1 MVNALLLKP
10 VAYQHGER
18 WASVLGATLGD
29 SEHMSGLTLDDVL
42 EFQQRLRSF
51 DVFGW
56 IDFEN
61 YNLTAP
67 GQPQFLNGVQ
77 VTPSLPNSI
86 GVNPQSGQWFRD
98 AREPLAVISYSLW
111 QRLGGDPGFVG
122 KTITLSGRIYTV
134 SGIMPPDFSLPPV
147 GVSYFSGSKIDVW
160 IPLDPTSR
168 VDPARGTRLGLARLR
183 PGVTMAQAD
192 VEAKRL
198 AAEMAKRDLVARQS
212 FSARVDSL
220 QWLSSKDI
228 RPLLLLLFGAAELLL
243 LITCANVGGLLVARS
258 VVRARET
265 AVRVALGAGLRQ
277 LASQYFLEGLAV
289 ALPGATGGL
298 LFSVALVPL
307 LVSFAPPATAR
318 ASEIVFDWRVC
329 LFALGTALF
338 AGALTS
344 VAPLWQAARTSP
356 NEVLTEGVRASA
368 GARSRRLSQSL
379 VVAEVALAFVLLAVS
394 AVLVAELRRL
404 THISP
409 GFDPEHLLT
418 FQLTFSPEETPG
430 MVSRVAYQDRLLE
443 SLRAL
448 PGVSGAALVNQLPL
462 NCCLSTAIFPEGQP
476 PGPDRGDRLS
486 WVVASPDYLR
496 TMRIPL
502 RGGRALNERDTSE
515 KVLTVMINQATVKR
529 YWPDRDPI
537 GALGHFNSPTGSPF
551 QVVGVVGDV
560 KNNSLGEKTV
570 PEIYL
575 PAAVVTW
582 NHMNFVL
589 RSTLPEK
596 TLVPEVRRAIQNV
609 NPGQPIHEVKMMSE
623 IVRDSVALKR
633 MASYVMT
640 FFALAALLMASIGT
654 YGVVSY
660 GVRQRT
666 VELGTRMALGAV
678 SRDVLALVVGSG
690 LKMAAYGVAIGAV
703 VSVAAAR
710 VVLSQFDIENPSF
723 LPLVLSAVIIA
734 VIAMAASFFPA
745 WGATLL
751 SPMVAIR
758 NEPGSMW
765 DTARHGMGQLFE
777 GLFRAVAGDEEI
789 LASDQSLTTE
799 FIEASR
805 GAASFREAIRA
816 ALESLRGSMGAQ
828 SALLLESVSEEYRA
842 TAAAPGGD
850 VPACSIPKDGLLARR
865 LRSHALPL
873 PLAAEDFDVWRRWA
887 EEFKPQHLAE
897 VESLRQTGARM
908 AAPLRTN
915 KEMLGVLL
923 LGTPTEGEYDA
934 VRTRLLRDCAN
945 HFALMLENAR
955 LTSRIVEHERL
966 QRDLALAAEV
976 QKRLLPRQSLDT
988 PIAALAAVSI
998 PARSVGGDYYD
1009 FLDLP
1014 GHRTAIA
1021 LADVAGKG
1029 VAAALI
1035 MSVVQASLRV
1045 IASEPDISLPQLAA
1059 KVKEELGR

>member
-1 MVNALLLKP
+1 
-10 VAYQHGER
+10 
-18 WASVLGATLGD
+18 
-29 SEHMSGLTLDDVL
+29 
-42 EFQQRLRSF
+42 
-51 DVFGW
+51 
-56 IDFEN
+56 
-61 YNLTAP
+61 
-67 GQPQFLNGVQ
+67 
-77 VTPSLPNSI
+77 
-86 GVNPQSGQWFRD
+86 
-98 AREPLAVISYSLW
+98 
-111 QRLGGDPGFVG
+111 
-122 KTITLSGRIYTV
+122 
-134 SGIMPPDFSLPPV
+134 
-147 GVSYFSGSKIDVW
+147 
-160 IPLDPTSR
+160 
-168 VDPARGTRLGLARLR
+168 
-183 PGVTMAQAD
+183 
-192 VEAKRL
+192 
-198 AAEMAKRDLVARQS
+198 
-212 FSARVDSL
+212 
-220 QWLSSKDI
+220 
-228 RPLLLLLFGAAELLL
+228 
-243 LITCANVGGLLVARS
+243 
-258 VVRARET
+258 
-265 AVRVALGAGLRQ
+265 VALGAGLRQ

-289 ALPGATGGL
+289 ALPGAAGGI
-298 LFSVALVPL
+298 LFSVALVPI
-307 LVSFAPPATAR
+307 LVTLAGSANAR
-318 ASEIVFDWRVC
+318 VSEIAFDWRVFV
-329 LFALGTALF
+329 FALGTALF
-338 AGALTS
+338 VGALAS
-344 VAPLWQAARTSP
+344 IAPLWQAARTSP

-394 AVLVAELRRL
+394 AVLVAELHRL
-404 THISP
+404 THVSP
-409 GFDPEHLLT
+409 GFDTEHLLT
-418 FQLTFSPEETPG
+418 FQLTFSPDEIPG
-430 MVSRVAYQDRLLE
+430 KPGRVAYQERLLQ
-443 SLRAL
+443 AL
-448 PGVSGAALVNQLPL
+448 EAIPGVNGAAFVNQLPL
-462 NCCLSTAIFPEGQP
+462 KGCCYSTAIYPEGESANPSTGEQ
-476 PGPDRGDRLS
+476 
-486 WVVASPDYLR
+486 VVFVPVSVDYFR

-502 RGGRALNERDTSE
+502 RRGRVLNEHDTGD
-515 KVLTVMINQATVKR
+515 KPLYAVINQSAVKR
-529 YWPDRDPI
+529 YWPDREPI
-537 GALGHFNSPTGSPF
+537 GAFGHFGSPKGDRF

-560 KNNSLGEKTV
+560 RNNGLDNETV
-570 PEIYL
+570 PETYL
-575 PAAVVTW
+575 SAAVVPV
-582 NHMNFVL
+582 NPMEFAV
-589 RSTLPEK
+589 RSSLPET
-596 TLVPEVRRAIQNV
+596 TLVREVRRAIQNV
-609 NPGQPIHEVKMMSE
+609 NPGQPIHDVKTMSE
-623 IVRDSVALKR
+623 IARDSVVLKR

-666 VELGTRMALGAV
+666 VEIGTRMALGAV
-678 SRDVLALVVGSG
+678 SRNVLGLVVGSG
-690 LKMAAYGVAIGAV
+690 LRMAAYGVAIGAV

-723 LPLVLSAVIIA
+723 LPLVLSAVTIA
-734 VIAMAASFFPA
+734 VVAMAASFFPA

-777 GLFRAVAGDEEI
+777 GLFRAVAGDVQAVE
-789 LASDQSLTTE
+789 SDQSLTTE

-842 TAAAPGGD
+842 TAAAPGDG

-865 LRSHALPL
+865 LRSRALPL

-897 VESLRQTGARM
+897 VAALRQTGARL

-923 LGTPTEGEYDA
+923 LGAPAEGEYDGA
-934 VRTRLLRDCAN
+934 RKRLLRDCAN

-1045 IASEPDISLPQLAA
+1045 IASEADIALPHLAA
-1059 KVKEELGR
+1059 KMNHYLYRSTGTNSYATFFYAQLDEPKRELRYVNAGHNPPYLLRADAARMTVEELPAGGTVIGLFPQARYEEGSIDLRSGDVLAVFTDGVPEAQNPAEEEFGEERLKKLLGELLCLPVEEMSSRISQELKDWIQDAPQYDDLTFVLMKVK